1 MSALRRSTE
10 AHVTEDWSAVAEA
23 INARADELALKQKE
37 LAERSG
43 VSLAI
48 VREMQQGRIQRR
60 RNPRTLEA
68 LSIALDWHPQHL
80 GAVLQG
86 KTPPEVDSPVTAF
99 DDPVI
104 PLLNTII
111 RELRGLRA
119 QVGTLTSRLD
129 EGARRKG

>member
-1 MSALRRSTE
+1 MK
-10 AHVTEDWSAVAEA
+10 EDWSATADA
-23 INARADELALKQKE
+23 INKRAAELALKQKE

-48 VREMQQGRIQRR
+48 VREIQQGRIQRR

-80 GAVLQG
+80 SAILQG
-86 KTPPEVDSPVTAF
+86 KTPPEADAVTAQT
-99 DDPVI
+99 DDPIV

-111 RELRGLRA
+111 REFRGLRA
-119 QVGTLTSRLD
+119 QLGTLSNRLD
-129 EGARRKG
+129 ETSRKKE

>member
-1 MSALRRSTE
+1 M
-10 AHVTEDWSAVAEA
+10 TEDWSAVAEA
-23 INARADELALKQKE
+23 MNARAAELALKQKE
-37 LAERSG
+37 LATRSG

-60 RNPRTLEA
+60 RNRRTLEA

-80 GAVLQG
+80 TAVLQG
-86 KTPPEVDSPVTAF
+86 KKPPEAEQPATAA
-99 DDPVI
+99 DDPLV

-119 QVGTLTSRLD
+119 QVGALTSRLD
-129 EGARRKG
+129 DGSHRKD

>member
-1 MSALRRSTE
+1 
-10 AHVTEDWSAVAEA
+10 VKEDWSAAAEA
-23 INARADELALKQKE
+23 INTRSAELALKQKE

-48 VREMQQGRIQRR
+48 VREIQQGRIQRK

-80 GAVLQG
+80 TAVLQG
-86 KTPPEVDSPVTAF
+86 KTPPDADASTAQVE
-99 DDPVI
+99 DPVI

-111 RELRGLRA
+111 REIRGLRA
-119 QVGTLTSRLD
+119 QLGTLTSRLD
-129 EGARRKG
+129 ENPRKKE

>member
-1 MSALRRSTE
+1 ME
-10 AHVTEDWSAVAEA
+10 EDWSAVAAEV
-23 INARADELALKQKE
+23 NARAAELALKQRE
-37 LAERSG
+37 LAEKSG

-48 VREMQQGRIQRR
+48 VREIQQGRIQRR

-80 GAVLQG
+80 TAVLHG
-86 KTPPEVDSPVTAF
+86 KNPPEVDRSTPRA

-111 RELRGLRA
+111 REIRGLRA
-119 QVGTLTSRLD
+119 QLGTLANRLGD
-129 EGARRKG
+129 SPRKKD

>member
-1 MSALRRSTE
+1 M
-10 AHVTEDWSAVAEA
+10 TEDWSAVAEA
-23 INARADELALKQKE
+23 MNARAAELALKQKE
-37 LAERSG
+37 LATRSG

-60 RNPRTLEA
+60 RNRRTLEA

-80 GAVLQG
+80 TAVLQG
-86 KTPPEVDSPVTAF
+86 KTPLEAEPPATAAE
-99 DDPVI
+99 DPLV

-119 QVGTLTSRLD
+119 QVGALTNRLD
-129 EGARRKG
+129 DGSHRKD

>member
-1 MSALRRSTE
+1 M
-10 AHVTEDWSAVAEA
+10 TEDWSAVAEA
-23 INARADELALKQKE
+23 MNARAAELALKQKE
-37 LAERSG
+37 LATRSG

-48 VREMQQGRIQRR
+48 VREMQQGKIQRR

-80 GAVLQG
+80 SAVLQG
-86 KTPPEVDSPVTAF
+86 KTPPETETAEPAAT
-99 DDPVI
+99 DPLV

-119 QVGTLTSRLD
+119 QVGTLTSRID
-129 EGARRKG
+129 EESRRKD

>member
-1 MSALRRSTE
+1 M
-10 AHVTEDWSAVAEA
+10 VEDWSAVAGA
-23 INARADELALKQKE
+23 INARATELALKQKE

-48 VREMQQGRIQRR
+48 VREIQQGRIQRR

-80 GAVLQG
+80 AAVLRG
-86 KTPPEVDSPVTAF
+86 ENPPEVDAANVVA
-99 DDPVI
+99 DDPLV
-104 PLLNTII
+104 PLLHTVI

-119 QVGTLTSRLD
+119 QVGALTSRLSEPGPTAHGNSREGD
-129 EGARRKG
+129 E

>member
-1 MSALRRSTE
+1 MA
-10 AHVTEDWSAVAEA
+10 EDWSAVAEA
-23 INARADELALKQKE
+23 MNARAAELALKQKE
-37 LAERSG
+37 IAERSG

-48 VREMQQGRIQRR
+48 VREIQQGKIQRR

-80 GAVLQG
+80 ISVLHG
-86 KTPPEVDSPVTAF
+86 KTPPEPPTLTA
-99 DDPVI
+99 DDPLV

-119 QVGTLTSRLD
+119 QVGTLANRLD
-129 EGARRKG
+129 DGNRRKD

>member
-1 MSALRRSTE
+1 MD
-10 AHVTEDWSAVAEA
+10 EDWAAVAGA
-23 INARADELALKQKE
+23 INARTADLALKQKE

-48 VREMQQGRIQRR
+48 VREIQQGKIQRR

-80 GAVLQG
+80 SAVLRG
-86 KTPPEVDSPVTAF
+86 ENPPEAEAPATTA
-99 DDPVI
+99 DDPVVAM
-104 PLLNTII
+104 LGTIV

-119 QVGTLTSRLD
+119 QVGTLSSRL
-129 EGARRKG
+129 ESAVSGENEKPTKSR

>member
-1 MSALRRSTE
+1 
-10 AHVTEDWSAVAEA
+10 VKEDWSAVAEA
-23 INARADELALKQKE
+23 LNSRTVELALKQKE
-37 LAERSG
+37 LAEKSG

-80 GAVLQG
+80 IAVLQG
-86 KTPPEVDSPVTAF
+86 QTPPDADPQAPQ
-99 DDPVI
+99 DDNPLV

-111 RELRGLRA
+111 REIRGLRA
-119 QVGTLTSRLD
+119 QVGALSSRLD
-129 EGARRKG
+129 EESKKRES

>member
-1 MSALRRSTE
+1 M
-10 AHVTEDWSAVAEA
+10 TEDWSAVAEA
-23 INARADELALKQKE
+23 MNARAAELALKQKE

-86 KTPPEVDSPVTAF
+86 KTPPEADSPATTG
-99 DDPVI
+99 DDPLV

-119 QVGTLTSRLD
+119 QVGALTNRLD
-129 EGARRKG
+129 DAGRRKD

>member
-1 MSALRRSTE
+1 M
-10 AHVTEDWSAVAEA
+10 TEDWSAVAEA
-23 INARADELALKQKE
+23 MNARAAELALKQKE
-37 LAERSG
+37 LATRSG

-86 KTPPEVDSPVTAF
+86 KTPPEVDSPATTG
-99 DDPVI
+99 DDPLV

-119 QVGTLTSRLD
+119 QVGALTNRLD
-129 EGARRKG
+129 DGGRRKD